1 LQNGTIRLPWA
12 LTTELNGWTA
22 MIDRKAMENDLIEAR
37 RARQEAEEANCD
49 VEELIW
55 ELQHVQLG
63 RQRIVFSIAGFEQ
76 DGVAN

>member
-1 LQNGTIRLPWA
+1 MAGI
-12 LTTELNGWTA
+12 TEVLA
-22 MIDRKAMENDLIEAR
+22 MIDRQAMQNDLLQAR
-37 RARQEAEEANCD
+37 RAREEAEAANHD

-76 DGVAN
+76 EAA

>member
-1 LQNGTIRLPWA
+1 
-12 LTTELNGWTA
+12 
-22 MIDRKAMENDLIEAR
+22 MIDRKAMENDLHLAR
-37 RARQEAEEANCD
+37 LARLEAEAANCD

-76 DGVAN
+76 EAIGAN

>member
-1 LQNGTIRLPWA
+1 ML
-12 LTTELNGWTA
+12 
-22 MIDRKAMENDLIEAR
+22 DRKAMENDLLEAR
-37 RARQEAEEANCD
+37 RARMDAEAANHD

-76 DGVAN
+76 EAGLRANC

>member
-1 LQNGTIRLPWA
+1 
-12 LTTELNGWTA
+12 
-22 MIDRKAMENDLIEAR
+22 MIDRKAMENDLHQAR
-37 RARQEAEEANCD
+37 LDRMEAEAANCD

-76 DGVAN
+76 DSGAGAL